1 MFKITKIEL
10 LKLLKQKKTYIILF
24 MLILLMFT
32 SLKTNSL
39 DMNHIISMNYE
50 NATMIDSTKN
60 SINMIKE
67 QLKNDTFTSD
77 EKKEYKEKYL
87 PNAEKELKNVQIIQ
101 DKNTDPMDKLKAKI
115 ELMKCEI
122 FEINSGKLSSGFSM
136 SQYNMELRYLQHLYD
151 NNIPESKYPMYNSFN
166 YVLNF
171 FTDIGVAIII
181 LLFAI
186 LSSDIVSKEMDDST
200 IKLLLVQPVSRF
212 KVLLGKYMAII
223 LSAVCMLL
231 LTFAVFFIIFGFMHG
246 FGTPSYPVLT
256 HIKYEPH
263 AIPEDSIRYLF
274 DGNSGYFVT
283 SLNLIIKEML
293 FFILICI
300 TTVSVSFMISVLI
313 NKSVLAISINVII
326 NAALMYLIYG
336 TTFVKN
342 ISQYFYLSYIRSTDV
357 FTGKIYSIL
366 QNTKLNPTQGII
378 VMIITIIIS
387 FSISSVVFT
396 KKDM

>member
-50 NATMIDSTKN
+50 NATMIDSIKN

-151 NNIPESKYPMYNSFN
+151 NKIPESKYPMYNSFN

-200 IKLLLVQPVSRF
+200 INCCLFSLFPDLK
-212 KVLLGKYMAII
+212 
-223 LSAVCMLL
+223 
-231 LTFAVFFIIFGFMHG
+231 
-246 FGTPSYPVLT
+246 SY
-256 HIKYEPH
+256 
-263 AIPEDSIRYLF
+263 
-274 DGNSGYFVT
+274 
-283 SLNLIIKEML
+283 
-293 FFILICI
+293 
-300 TTVSVSFMISVLI
+300 
-313 NKSVLAISINVII
+313 
-326 NAALMYLIYG
+326 
-336 TTFVKN
+336 
-342 ISQYFYLSYIRSTDV
+342 
-357 FTGKIYSIL
+357 
-366 QNTKLNPTQGII
+366 
-378 VMIITIIIS
+378 
-387 FSISSVVFT
+387 
-396 KKDM
+396 

>member
-67 QLKNDTFTSD
+67 QLKNDTFTGD

-274 DGNSGYFVT
+274 DGNSGYFIT
-283 SLNLIIKEML
+283 SL
-293 FFILICI
+293 
-300 TTVSVSFMISVLI
+300 SVSFMISVLI

-366 QNTKLNPTQGII
+366 QNTKLIPTQGII